1 MKRIILLLMLAV
13 FAVSI
18 YAQKNE
24 KVAILVAQ
32 YGTSIAETREK
43 TIDLIFEEIKTAN
56 PDAEVREAYIAEAVR
71 KKLDKMGVHKDSP
84 IDALLRLHLDGYKKV
99 IVQPTLLLDGTEMG
113 ELRKQVSQVEHLFDK
128 VTVGTPLLYTIE
140 DFQRFIPILVSSAP
154 KSKGGIVLVG
164 HGNPYSSTGTYC
176 MLEDMLREAG
186 HDRFFVSTIEGY
198 PTASSTLRWLKK
210 AKLKSVTL
218 VPLLLVCGNHTLQD
232 VNGEFRHALEEAGIE
247 VDILLRGLAEVPE
260 VRQLYLNKVTEA
272 RKRLPSRKHL

>member
-1 MKRIILLLMLAV
+1 MKRILIASLLAIVTLAV
-13 FAVSI
+13 HAE
-18 YAQKNE
+18 AADKL
-24 KVAILVAQ
+24 AILVAH
-32 YGTSIAETREK
+32 YGSSVAETRQK
-43 TIDLIFEEIKTAN
+43 TIDVLYEEIKAAN
-56 PDAEVREAYIAEAVR
+56 PDAEVREAYIADAVR
-71 KKLDKMGVHKDSP
+71 SKLSKQGLHKDSP
-84 IDALLRLHLDGYKKV
+84 TDALLRLYLEGYRRV
-99 IVQPTLLLDGTEMG
+99 IVQPTLLLDGTEMA
-113 ELRKQVSQVEHLFDK
+113 ELRRQVEGIRSLFGEI
-128 VTVGTPLLYTIE
+128 TLSTPLLYTLE
-140 DFQRFIPILVSSAP
+140 DFSALIPALTASAP

-232 VNGEFRHALEEAGIE
+232 VNGEFRHTLEEAGIE

-272 RKRLPSRKHL
+272 RKRILVVQSY

>member
-1 MKRIILLLMLAV
+1 MKRIILLLMLTV
-13 FAVSI
+13 FAVGI

-128 VTVGTPLLYTIE
+128 VTVGTPLLYTTE
-140 DFQRFIPILVSSAP
+140 DFQRFIPILVSAAP
-154 KSKGGIVLVG
+154 KSKGSVVFVG
-164 HGNPYSSTGTYC
+164 HGNPYASTGTYT
-176 MLEDMLREAG
+176 MLGAMMKEAG
-186 HDRFFVSTIEGY
+186 HDRFLVSTIEGY
-198 PTASSTLRWLKK
+198 PTVQSTITELKRVK
-210 AKLKSVTL
+210 EKSVTL
-218 VPLLLVCGNHTLQD
+218 VPLLLVCGNHTLND
-232 VNGEFRHALEEAGIE
+232 INGDFRNSLQEAGIK
-247 VDILLRGLAEVPE
+247 VDTMLRGLAEVQDI
-260 VRQLYLNKVTEA
+260 RRLYIEKIAML
-272 RKRLPSRKHL
+272 R